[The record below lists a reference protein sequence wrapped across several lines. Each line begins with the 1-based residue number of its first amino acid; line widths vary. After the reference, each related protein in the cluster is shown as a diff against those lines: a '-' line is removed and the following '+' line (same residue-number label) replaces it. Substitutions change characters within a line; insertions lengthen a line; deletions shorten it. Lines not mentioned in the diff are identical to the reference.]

1 MKKILIVEDNREAV
15 EALKKIISE
24 MKEDVEVHVADDC
37 GNAKQIAI
45 NNAIDIFIVDVIL
58 NQTNPNDASG
68 LDFVQFIRGFK
79 RYEFSPVIITTTVT
93 DLKIYAYDVLG
104 CCKYLEKPYDH
115 DKAYQTIE
123 KTLRMPLNDH
133 EEQYLHIRSE
143 GIVNI
148 VKTDEII
155 CILYANRRLIIYTVN
170 KSIQMYYKS
179 LSFIQKQLQGHN
191 FVRCSGSAIIN
202 KDYVEAVDIKEGKI
216 YLKKMLDPVKIG
228 RSYRKKVVDIL
239 LG

>member
-1 MKKILIVEDNREAV
+1 M
-15 EALKKIISE
+15 
-24 MKEDVEVHVADDC
+24 H
-37 GNAKQIAI
+37 
-45 NNAIDIFIVDVIL
+45 
-58 NQTNPNDASG
+58 
-68 LDFVQFIRGFK
+68 
-79 RYEFSPVIITTTVT
+79 
-93 DLKIYAYDVLG
+93 
-104 CCKYLEKPYDH
+104 
-115 DKAYQTIE
+115 
-123 KTLRMPLNDH
+123 
-133 EEQYLHIRSE
+133 
-143 GIVNI
+143 
-148 VKTDEII
+148 II
-155 CILYANRRLIIYTVN
+155 CKPSSYYLYSY